1 MSDRARKHFDDVAG
15 KYHETY
21 SSWESLYRGM
31 RDIVRPAVA
40 GKDVLDIGNGGVF
53 AYDVGQAASVTAVDI
68 SPAMLDTI
76 TDPAVRKVVA
86 DARDLL
92 GIADESAD
100 AALFSF
106 TIHHI
111 TGDTV
116 AESVASLRRALASA
130 ARALRPGGTLFV
142 AEPVVR
148 SAAMWAVER
157 ACFPLVRW
165 LLARRG
171 VSAVL
176 FYEQRLLS
184 SAMAEA
190 LGTPVD
196 TLRVTRLPLE
206 GSTDPLGGTLP
217 GLVRIPAWLH
227 PARHVLIEGRKAE
240 GPEGRVITR

>member
-15 KYHETY
+15 KYHEAY
-21 SSWESLYRGM
+21 ASWESLYLRM
-31 RDIVRPAVA
+31 REIVGPAVV

-53 AYDVGQAASVTAVDI
+53 AYDTEQAASVTAVDI
-68 SPAMLDTI
+68 SPAMLDRI
-76 TDPAVRKVVA
+76 EDPAVRKVVA
-86 DARDLL
+86 DARDLV
-92 GIADESAD
+92 GINDESVGVVV
-100 AALFSF
+100 FSF
-106 TIHHI
+106 SLHHI

-116 AESVASLRRALASA
+116 AESVGSLRNALASA

-148 SAAMWAVER
+148 SAVMWAIER

-171 VSAVL
+171 VSPVV
-176 FYEQRLLS
+176 FYERRLLS

-190 LGTPVD
+190 LGAPVD
-196 TLRVTRLPLE
+196 TLRITRLPLE

-217 GLVRIPAWLH
+217 GLIRIPAWLH

-240 GPEGRVITR
+240 WPEGRVITR